1 MSLKY
6 IAVQGCTLSE
16 PTAKIMTPTCTKVK
30 CDGKLAYSGNL
41 TIQIIGY
48 SSAVITV
55 PGSGSGSDTLKG
67 SAQKVKIEG
76 KPAVLEGDNV
86 TIKVYGKSYSGST
99 TIDVM
104 EPVNVRIT
112 AAGQSKVKGS

>member
-1 MSLKY
+1 MSLKN

-16 PTAKIMTPTCTKVK
+16 PTAQIITPTCTKVK
-30 CDGKLAYSGNL
+30 CDGKLAYCGDL
-41 TIQIIGY
+41 TIQITGY
-48 SSAVITV
+48 SSAIITV
-55 PGSGSGSDTLKG
+55 PGSGSGSDTLSG
-67 SAQKVKIEG
+67 SAKKVKIEG

-86 TIKVYGKSYSGST
+86 TIKVYGKAYAGTS

-112 AAGQSKVKGS
+112 SAGQTKVKGS